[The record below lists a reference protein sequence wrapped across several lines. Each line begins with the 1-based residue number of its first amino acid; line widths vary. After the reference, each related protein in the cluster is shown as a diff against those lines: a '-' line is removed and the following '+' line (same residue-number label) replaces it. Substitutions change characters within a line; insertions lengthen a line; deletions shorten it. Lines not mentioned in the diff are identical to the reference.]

1 MGRLHVDIIQETS
14 GILKK
19 RAGGQHAN
27 ANEWD
32 ARLCGTLS
40 HLAPPQTHVQ
50 CATPIVRTCRVTYFG
65 NVRMEGKYAEW
76 KCIIN
81 KKLAEQV

>member
-14 GILKK
+14 GVSKK
-19 RAGGQHAN
+19 SAGGQHANRN

-40 HLAPPQTHVQ
+40 HLAPPQTES
-50 CATPIVRTCRVTYFG
+50 PYIVLAPFSSKQGPVMCD
-65 NVRMEGKYAEW
+65 VRHPSSELTDMLR
-76 KCIIN
+76 KCTDGR
-81 KKLAEQV
+81 